1 VSSEAPT
8 RLARRLGLRDAV
20 VLGLGSMLGAGVF
33 AAFTPAAED
42 AGGALLVALAL
53 AAAVALANALASAE
67 LAALM
72 PESGG
77 TYAYG
82 RARLGPFWG
91 FLAGWAFV
99 VGKTASLA
107 AMALTVGSYAL
118 PDHARPVAIAAV
130 VALAGVNLLG
140 ITKTALATRVLVALV
155 LGTLAFTVAAALLG
169 GEADPGNLRLTRAGA
184 WDVLGAAGFLFFAF
198 AGYARIATLGEEV
211 RQPART
217 IPRAIGIAFAVALA
231 VYAAVAVA
239 LLLVLGPAGIAAA
252 PDPLARAV
260 EEALG
265 GGGWVVRAGGAVA
278 GCSVLLAL
286 LAGVSRTM
294 FAMAANGDLPR
305 PLARVHPVRRVP
317 DVAEVTVAV
326 VVVAVVALA
335 DLRQAIGF
343 SSVTVLAYYAIAN
356 ACSLTLRPAERR
368 FPRVVPVA
376 GLIGCLALAV
386 ALPWETVLTGAGVLA
401 AGALVWISGPR
412 RRGGGPAP
420 GPAGGPGPRSAPR

>member
-1 VSSEAPT
+1 
-8 RLARRLGLRDAV
+8 
-20 VLGLGSMLGAGVF
+20 
-33 AAFTPAAED
+33 
-42 AGGALLVALAL
+42 
-53 AAAVALANALASAE
+53 
-67 LAALM
+67 
-72 PESGG
+72 
-77 TYAYG
+77 
-82 RARLGPFWG
+82 
-91 FLAGWAFV
+91 
-99 VGKTASLA
+99 
-107 AMALTVGSYAL
+107 
-118 PDHARPVAIAAV
+118 
-130 VALAGVNLLG
+130 
-140 ITKTALATRVLVALV
+140 
-155 LGTLAFTVAAALLG
+155 
-169 GEADPGNLRLTRAGA
+169 
-184 WDVLGAAGFLFFAF
+184 
-198 AGYARIATLGEEV
+198 
-211 RQPART
+211 
-217 IPRAIGIAFAVALA
+217 
-231 VYAAVAVA
+231 
-239 LLLVLGPAGIAAA
+239 
-252 PDPLARAV
+252 
-260 EEALG
+260 
-265 GGGWVVRAGGAVA
+265 VA